1 LIKIQGGNGNLAQF
15 QEIEKSLKEKN
26 VTDEDLIDG
35 GPNSMGHPVIK
46 PMRMIE
52 SENLSENMNI
62 YQSIPD
68 QIFDKGSVRKR
79 KFGSISGNQQK
90 IKEENETDK
99 DSIDVG
105 TNSMGHPAT
114 GIMGHPV
121 TGIMGHPVT
130 KPMRMIES
138 ENLSD
143 NLNNNQSIS
152 DLFFDKNSR
161 RKRKFGSIS
170 GN

>member
-1 LIKIQGGNGNLAQF
+1 MAQF

-35 GPNSMGHPVIK
+35 GPNSMGHPVTK

-68 QIFDKGSVRKR
+68 QIFDKGSVRKQ
-79 KFGSISGNQQK
+79 KIGSISENQQK
-90 IKEENETDK
+90 INEENETDK

-105 TNSMGHPAT
+105 TNSMGHPVT
-114 GIMGHPV
+114 GVMGHTV
-121 TGIMGHPVT
+121 SNKMG
-130 KPMRMIES
+130 
-138 ENLSD
+138 
-143 NLNNNQSIS
+143 QSTDCPNYMNKRLAS
-152 DLFFDKNSR
+152 VYKKTFNCDVCDHTCT
-161 RKRKFGSIS
+161 RKIDMTRQR
-170 GN
+170 